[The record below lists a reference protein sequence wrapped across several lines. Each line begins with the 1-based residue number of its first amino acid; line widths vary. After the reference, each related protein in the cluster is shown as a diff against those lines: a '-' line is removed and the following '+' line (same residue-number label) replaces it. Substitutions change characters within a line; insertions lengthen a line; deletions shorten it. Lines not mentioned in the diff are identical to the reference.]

1 MDFAFVHRIHAFV
14 GNKAHGVL
22 LRALFAG
29 ALIASMAGL
38 ASCGLLDDEDVTM
51 GGVSGTNAS
60 TAGMRS
66 YYTDTANAK
75 NATVMVYMVGSDL
88 ESQAGVASADIEEM
102 AASTVGT
109 NVNLVVETGGS
120 SDWSFSRE
128 ASSTTRQ
135 RWLVSNGDVQL
146 LGDTGDGTMLDAG
159 EVTDF
164 VDWATASYPADR
176 YLLFF
181 WDHGGGTVGGF
192 GYDELYPD
200 ASALSLADIRS
211 ALEATGQKFDIVGF
225 DACLMGTIETAY
237 ALEPCADYLLASEEL
252 EPGQGWS
259 WTGFLSALEA
269 NPAASSVDIGTR
281 AIDDFID
288 HYASEGETD
297 VTLSLVDLREVP
309 SVYENLG
316 SFLAQAQEAINADNA
331 KFQELSQAR
340 SRATAFAEGQVDQVD
355 LIDLI
360 DRTTFAGKD
369 ELKAAVQSCVKYR
382 TQSGI
387 AGANGLA
394 LYFPYEEV
402 SSYDGMRS
410 TLQEISY
417 TKPTEFYDYFLSIM
431 GSSASATGSS
441 GSSPSSDGSGGA
453 GDLSGLSDLIDALSN
468 ELATTS
474 EDQAADSAAGGDYAT
489 DAYAGSSWFTDLSS
503 DFSYQDLPSSLPL
516 AEDGSHYVVEM
527 DDTLWEALADFQVN
541 VMEEYNGGYLMLG
554 SDNVWDT
561 TADDNIVVDYDG
573 TWTSLGGERVAFYG
587 DVPTEQSDGEYSFSG
602 AIPALLNGTTRIDVV
617 VYYPPMSQQGDQTV
631 GYVQGWRAHDMT
643 ASGLFGHG
651 LSQFNAGD
659 TITPL
664 FDFYDASGAY
674 RETLQGEPIAMQES
688 NMPVSYESFGDA
700 TTYFWGT
707 LTTVYGDAIDTEA
720 LYIE

>member
-1 MDFAFVHRIHAFV
+1 MGFALAHRIHASA
-14 GNKAHGVL
+14 GDKAHGAL

-29 ALIASMAGL
+29 ALIASMAGV

-128 ASSTTRQ
+128 ASTTTRQ

-146 LGDTGDGTMLDAG
+146 LGDTGAGTMLDTG

-164 VDWATASYPADR
+164 VDWATGAYPADR

-211 ALEATGQKFDIVGF
+211 SLEATGQKFDIVGF

-269 NPAASSVDIGTR
+269 NPAAPSVDIGMQ

-288 HYASEGETD
+288 HYASQGETD

-316 SFLAQAQEAINADNA
+316 SFLAQAQNAISADNA

-360 DRTTFAGKD
+360 DRTAFAGKD

-431 GSSASATGSS
+431 GSSTSAYGSGGS
-441 GSSPSSDGSGGA
+441 GSSSEGS
-453 GDLSGLSDLIDALSN
+453 GDLSGLSDFIDALSN
-468 ELATTS
+468 ELATTT
-474 EDQAADSAAGGDYAT
+474 EDQAADSAAGGDYAS
-489 DAYAGSSWFTDLSS
+489 DAYADSPWFTDLSS

-516 AEDGSHYVVEM
+516 VEDGSNYVVEM

-541 VMEEYNGGYLMLG
+541 VMEAYDGGYLMLG

-573 TWTSLGGERVAFYG
+573 AWTSLGGERVAFYG
-587 DVPTEQSDGEYSFSG
+587 DAPTEQSDGEYSFSG
-602 AIPALLNGTTRIDVV
+602 TIPALLNGTTRIDVV

-651 LSQFNAGD
+651 LSQLNAGD

-664 FDFYDASGAY
+664 FDFYDANGVY
-674 RETLQGEPIAMQES
+674 QETLQGDPIAMRES

-707 LTTVYGDAIDTEA
+707 LTTVYGDAIDTDV